1 VEPLFHA
8 VLVRPRNFD
17 SRRRYPVI
25 ASVYG
30 GPHAQ
35 TVVAAPSAYL
45 LQQWIADHGFI
56 VVSIDGR
63 GTPSRGRSWERV
75 IKGNLIDIPLNDQV
89 AGLKTLGKKYRELD
103 LDRVGIYGWSF
114 GGYFSAMAVMRR
126 PDVFDVGVAG
136 APVSEWLD
144 YDTHYTE
151 RYLGLLDANPTGYV
165 DSSVLTYAKEL
176 EKPLLLI
183 HGTADDNVYFSH
195 SLKMSNA
202 LFRAGKVHDFL
213 ALSDFTHM
221 VADPLV
227 TTRLYQR
234 IVDYFLKHLAP

>member
-1 VEPLFHA
+1 
-8 VLVRPRNFD
+8 
-17 SRRRYPVI
+17 
-25 ASVYG
+25 
-30 GPHAQ
+30 
-35 TVVAAPSAYL
+35 
-45 LQQWIADHGFI
+45 
-56 VVSIDGR
+56 SIDGR

-75 IKGNLIDIPLNDQV
+75 IKGNLIEISLHDQV
-89 AGLKTLGKKYRELD
+89 AGLKALARKYGELD

-136 APVSEWLD
+136 APVAEWLD

-151 RYLGLLDANPTGYV
+151 RYLGLPDENPSGYA
-165 DSSVLTYAKEL
+165 DSSVLTYAKDL
-176 EKPLLLI
+176 DKALLII

-202 LFRAGKVHDFL
+202 LFRAGKPHDFL

-234 IVDYFLKHLAP
+234 IVGYFVKHLARDAGVGN